1 MPDISIAYRLL
12 LESGQQV
19 NIYDWMMA
27 FNTIVNCN
35 TADDDDNDDIPADIQ
50 YVFNG
55 THIFLGF
62 NCFNLIF

>member
-27 FNTIVNCN
+27 FNTIVNSN
-35 TADDDDNDDIPADIQ
+35 TADDDFNDDIPADIQ
-50 YVFNG
+50 YVFQANVF
-55 THIFLGF
+55 FLKF
-62 NCFNLIF
+62 

>member
-27 FNTIVNCN
+27 FNTVVNSK
-35 TADDDDNDDIPADIQ
+35 TADEDHNDDIPADIQ
-50 YVFNG
+50 YVLKGNF
-55 THIFLGF
+55 FF
-62 NCFNLIF
+62 LIFYYY